1 MGEGASLEKSR
12 AIERGKDG
20 GTGVIAC
27 ERQARGVVR
36 TLLDMYA
43 ADPEERKR
51 WLRCWPRNK
60 VASSQ
65 EDNKKFKKD
74 QGASCGEVGHWA
86 REGPRKSNRKESQ
99 HVLAV
104 EAGEESD

>member
-1 MGEGASLEKSR
+1 MRARRRAR

-20 GTGVIAC
+20 GAGIVAC
-27 ERQARGVVR
+27 ERQARGAV
-36 TLLDMYA
+36 LLDMYA

-65 EDNKKFKKD
+65 ENDKKFKKD

-104 EAGEESD
+104 EAREESD